1 MVVSFYGNFRTWVLQ
16 NVHAAVRVL
25 PNKVGENMKSIEKVK
40 KFGGLQNMI
49 ADRVFRLS
57 GEGAFEVLAQAKKLE
72 KAGKHIIHLEI
83 GEPDFDTPENVK
95 EKAIQAIQDGHTYY
109 VPSYG
114 IDDLREAVVVY
125 MQRTRGVK
133 VVPEEVVVTPG
144 AKPVIFL
151 GFLLLLQPG
160 DEVIY
165 PNPGFPAYR
174 SIIEFVGAKSIPL
187 QLREENDFRVDI
199 DELKKLITPRT
210 KMLVLNSP
218 HNPTGSRL
226 LAEDMEEIAQVVV
239 EEDLMVFSD
248 EVYSEIVYD
257 GDHVSILQYPGMKER
272 TILLDAFSKTYAM
285 TGWRLGYAVLPRE
298 LAGYLSLL
306 MMNSNS
312 CTCTFTQMAGAEAL
326 LYSSDSVRNMTQEFR
341 RRRDFLYERI
351 HQIEGVQIV
360 KPSGAFYYFPNIK
373 SFGFTS
379 REMASYLMEEAGVA
393 LLPGTCF
400 GDQGE
405 GYLRISFSNSLENI
419 SEAMDRIELALKK
432 LKV

>member
-1 MVVSFYGNFRTWVLQ
+1 
-16 NVHAAVRVL
+16 
-25 PNKVGENMKSIEKVK
+25 MKSIDRITKFK
-40 KFGGLQNMI
+40 KLNELI

-72 KAGKHIIHLEI
+72 KTGKHIIHLEI

-95 EKAIQAIQDGHTYY
+95 SRAIQAIQDGHTYY
-109 VPSYG
+109 VPSCG
-114 IDDLREAVVVY
+114 IDDLREAVGTY
-125 MQRTRGVK
+125 MLRTRGVK
-133 VVPEEVVVTPG
+133 VDPEEVVVTPG

-174 SIIEFVGAKSIPL
+174 SIIEFAGATPVPL
-187 QLREENDFRVDI
+187 PLREENDFRIDI
-199 DELKKLITPRT
+199 EDLKKLITPRT

-226 LAEDMEEIAQVVV
+226 LAEDMEEIARVVV
-239 EEDLMVFSD
+239 NEDIMVFSD

-257 GDHVSILQYPGMKER
+257 GDHVSIIQYPGMKER
-272 TILLDAFSKTYAM
+272 TILLDAFSKTFAM

-298 LAGYLSLL
+298 LAGYFSL
-306 MMNSNS
+306 MMTNSNS

-326 LYSSDSVRNMTQEFR
+326 LYSGDSVRNMTNEFR
-341 RRRDFLYERI
+341 KRRDYLFERI
-351 HQIEGVQIV
+351 HQINGIDIV
-360 KPSGAFYYFPNIK
+360 KPSGAFYYFPNVK
-373 SFGFTS
+373 SFGLTS
-379 REMASYLMEEAGVA
+379 REMASYLLQEAGVA

-400 GDQGE
+400 GDLGE

-419 SEAMDRIELALKK
+419 SEAMERIELALKH
-432 LKV
+432 LKA